1 MKTESTDTSPSNN
14 FLVGRIK
21 RNILTN
27 SWVGALLTNR
37 DSTTVGDHNRV
48 YGGDLHIQVDRLEL
62 DSYLLRS
69 DTPDKAGKN
78 QARKL
83 AIAWRDDE
91 LFGLVEYNTVQA
103 NFIPDVGFVRRTD
116 VTQYSGDFSWS
127 PQFRESETIENLIF
141 GTGLDYY
148 EGPTGKVETRTETL
162 NMGVQFENGATID
175 FDLNHIFDRLA
186 DPFRIRRDPDLFI
199 AVGYYRY
206 RDYRANFT
214 TSPSGRITG
223 NGFFDWGEFWD
234 GHRKS
239 FGGGVIIRPD
249 YHLTVGLNY
258 EHNRV
263 TLPGASFTT
272 DLVATRFTYSFTPR
286 ALINAFIQYNA
297 DTHEVSSNIQLRITH
312 HPLSDLYLVYNEGR
326 DTANGQPVERALIV
340 KLTNLFKF

>member
-162 NMGVQFENGATID
+162 NMGRPVRKRR
-175 FDLNHIFDRLA
+175 HDRLRSQ
-186 DPFRIRRDPDLFI
+186 P
-199 AVGYYRY
+199 
-206 RDYRANFT
+206 
-214 TSPSGRITG
+214 
-223 NGFFDWGEFWD
+223 
-234 GHRKS
+234 
-239 FGGGVIIRPD
+239 
-249 YHLTVGLNY
+249 HL
-258 EHNRV
+258 RS
-263 TLPGASFTT
+263 AC
-272 DLVATRFTYSFTPR
+272 
-286 ALINAFIQYNA
+286 
-297 DTHEVSSNIQLRITH
+297 
-312 HPLSDLYLVYNEGR
+312 
-326 DTANGQPVERALIV
+326 
-340 KLTNLFKF
+340 